1 MATALIDQTRFTRQ
15 ARVGGSFLIED
26 QPAREVFTPE
36 DLTEEH
42 HAIARAAREFFEK
55 EVAPNVE
62 AIVHGDRDLAVSLLR
77 KGASLGFEA
86 ILTPER
92 YGGMELDLASSMV
105 VAEELA
111 RDGSFAGWHG
121 AHAGIGTMP
130 LLLFG
135 TEQQKQKYL
144 PRLSTAE
151 LIAAYCLSEPHAGS
165 DAL

>member
-1 MATALIDQTRFTRQ
+1 MPSAVVANQKRI
-15 ARVGGSFLIED
+15 GGAFLIEN
-26 QPAREVFTPE
+26 QPAEEVFTPE

-42 HAIARAAREFFEK
+42 RAIGRAAREFFDK
-55 EVAPNVE
+55 EVAPHVE

-77 KGASLGFEA
+77 KAASLGFEG

-135 TEQQKQKYL
+135 TEAQKQKY
-144 PRLSTAE
+144 
-151 LIAAYCLSEPHAGS
+151 
-165 DAL
+165 